1 MSWTAGYVSEVGYT
15 HGYYNELN
23 PALLR
28 IACLSAGVA
37 PPQMHRFRY
46 LELGFGQGLSINIHA
61 AASDGEFYGID
72 FNPAH
77 AANALA
83 LAAASGAKVV
93 LYDDSFNE
101 FLNRSDVGEFDYIGL
116 HGIWSWISDENRKAI
131 VDIVSRRL
139 KVGGLLY
146 MSYNCLP
153 GWAAAMPLRHL
164 MTMHSDFAGAEAGG
178 MIGKINDALK
188 FAQQVVDSGAL
199 YFRANPAVAERL
211 KMISNQN
218 RSYLA
223 HEYFNRDWDVMPF
236 SEVVR
241 WFEDA
246 KLSFV
251 ASANLLDHIEVANL
265 TADARKVL
273 ADIQHPILRQSVRDY
288 FVNQQFRRDVFIKGA
303 RRLSAFEIMETLQST
318 TFALMTDPTEIPM
331 KVKTVLGE
339 ATLQDSVYKPIIE
352 MLAENGFAPKK
363 LGEIS
368 RDSKLQS
375 LKFGDLA
382 QALMVLI
389 GAGHVHPTQQPSK
402 EVRSHCRALNQYI
415 FECARGRGEIGWLA
429 SPLTGGGVTL
439 NRVQQLFVLA
449 MSSGKKT
456 VSDQAQYAWQIIG
469 PQGGRLMRDGKQ
481 LESADDNLAELNQ
494 QAMAFSEKRVPI
506 LKALGVL

>member
-1 MSWTAGYVSEVGYT
+1 
-15 HGYYNELN
+15 
-23 PALLR
+23 
-28 IACLSAGVA
+28 
-37 PPQMHRFRY
+37 
-46 LELGFGQGLSINIHA
+46 
-61 AASDGEFYGID
+61 
-72 FNPAH
+72 
-77 AANALA
+77 
-83 LAAASGAKVV
+83 
-93 LYDDSFNE
+93 
-101 FLNRSDVGEFDYIGL
+101 
-116 HGIWSWISDENRKAI
+116 
-131 VDIVSRRL
+131 
-139 KVGGLLY
+139 
-146 MSYNCLP
+146 
-153 GWAAAMPLRHL
+153 
-164 MTMHSDFAGAEAGG
+164 
-178 MIGKINDALK
+178 
-188 FAQQVVDSGAL
+188 
-199 YFRANPAVAERL
+199 
-211 KMISNQN
+211 
-218 RSYLA
+218 
-223 HEYFNRDWDVMPF
+223 
-236 SEVVR
+236 
-241 WFEDA
+241 
-246 KLSFV
+246 
-251 ASANLLDHIEVANL
+251 
-265 TADARKVL
+265 
-273 ADIQHPILRQSVRDY
+273 VRDY

-318 TFALMTDPTEIPM
+318 TFALMADPTEIPM

-352 MLAENGFAPKK
+352 KLAENGFAPKK

-494 QAMAFSEKRVPI
+494 QAMAFSEKRIPI